1 MSISFF
7 ASILSSTDVTLFSQ
21 PKVWLQTHGVNI
33 LIIIVGA
40 WIVRRLAVALTMGIL
55 KQAVR
60 THPFASETDRR
71 KRVDTLDSLINALSK
86 VGIWLIAITMIID
99 EIGVNTAPLL
109 ASAGVAGVALGIGS
123 QSLIKDFTNGL
134 FIILENQYRV
144 GDYVQFA
151 NVQGIVQ
158 AITIRSTI
166 LRDFDGNI
174 HHVPNSS
181 ILVSTN
187 MTFGI
192 SGINLDITVPM
203 ETDMDK
209 LEKVINKVGEDLAE
223 DEKWATKIKRKPY
236 FAQVVQFTEKGLLI
250 KIMGDTTPGSQWK
263 VRTELLKRL
272 RQAFAKNKINVSGT
286 APATPTK
293 PPVAAPSPT
302 VTKK

>member
-1 MSISFF
+1 MSFL

-21 PKVWLQTHGVNI
+21 PKAWFQTHGVNI
-33 LIIIVGA
+33 LIIVIGA
-40 WIVRRLAVALTMGIL
+40 WIVRRLVVALVLGIL

-71 KRVDTLDSLINALSK
+71 KRVDTLNSLINALSK

-203 ETDMDK
+203 DTDMDK

-272 RQAFAKNKINVSGT
+272 RQAFAKNKINVTGT
-286 APATPTK
+286 TP
-293 PPVAAPSPT
+293 AAPSKPPAGAPSPG
-302 VTKK
+302 VNKK